1 MADLITSSEASLIK
15 NEVEDVL
22 PSNSEFFDTPN
33 LFSSIK
39 REDVALGNCP
49 GFSEPYKLE
58 PDTQEVAS
66 ICLDKKEVEDV
77 LPSTGEFFDT
87 RNLGLSVKREDIALG
102 NFPGFSETCKLDP
115 DTQEVASICSDNRG
129 VEDSKSIDT
138 RTTMDT
144 SDCTPSFEYRHP
156 SVNFS
161 HRKSILAVESG
172 PDDGDSNHEGVED
185 PTSIDTSTPMETS
198 DCTPSFEHRNPS
210 VNISPRNSILASEL
224 GPNNGDNNGEG
235 LIRSAVHCSDGVTLP
250 QLSGPKLVVMVRK
263 LTKEAI
269 EELTAGIWRC
279 ISCGKVETSFLMLDL
294 HIDTGCEELSP
305 IECDVCPA
313 VVHDYRDFVVHNM
326 EHRMGERRKCAIC
339 LREFIGDMREHLILQ
354 GHFSPDVSEL
364 DLQGNVSLVA
374 LQNPSTSVFL
384 NFVASETEAK
394 DLNSEKTFLNSR
406 LFRKKQRKLK
416 RHQRTHAGKKPHK
429 CDVCQKSFSK
439 QASLRAHQRVHTGE
453 RPYKCNLC
461 QKSFS
466 ESGSLKLHKRVHTG
480 ERPYRC
486 DICQKKF
493 SLLGHL
499 KRHQRVHTGE
509 RPYKCG
515 VCQKSFSAPDH
526 LNRHKRVHTG
536 ERPYKCD
543 ICQRSFSISG
553 NLRRHQKVH
562 TGERPYKCDVANN

>member
-115 DTQEVASICSDNRG
+115 DTQEVASICSDNR
-129 VEDSKSIDT
+129 
-138 RTTMDT
+138 
-144 SDCTPSFEYRHP
+144 
-156 SVNFS
+156 
-161 HRKSILAVESG
+161 
-172 PDDGDSNHEGVED
+172 GVED